1 MTGREALETLKNS
14 CIEKFND
21 NCERIKE
28 ISKEIDEKSTEIRV
42 LKAEAK
48 VYREVICSI
57 LNAEELM

>member
-14 CIEKFND
+14 CIEKFNG

-48 VYREVICSI
+48 VYRDVICSI

>member
-1 MTGREALETLKNS
+1 MTGRETLETLKNS
-14 CIEKFND
+14 CIKKFND

-48 VYREVICSI
+48 VYREVIYSI